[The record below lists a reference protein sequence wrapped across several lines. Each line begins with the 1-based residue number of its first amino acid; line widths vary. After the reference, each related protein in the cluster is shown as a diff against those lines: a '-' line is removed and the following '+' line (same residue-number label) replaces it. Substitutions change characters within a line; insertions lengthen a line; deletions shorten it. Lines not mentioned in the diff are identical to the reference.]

1 MGNLLQEVKAEILN
15 GLQPKDLEFSMGDT
29 PSIKGDA
36 MMINQVF
43 TNLINN
49 AVKYSARS
57 KPARVKVEGAR
68 KGDLIVYTVSD
79 NGIGI
84 DINFHSQ
91 VFDLFRRMD
100 NVVDFE
106 GTGVGLAIVKRIVEK
121 HNARIWF
128 ESELGIGTSVY
139 IAFSN

>member
-1 MGNLLQEVKAEILN
+1 
-15 GLQPKDLEFSMGDT
+15 
-29 PSIKGDA
+29 
-36 MMINQVF
+36 
-43 TNLINN
+43 
-49 AVKYSARS
+49 
-57 KPARVKVEGAR
+57 VKVGGAR

-128 ESELGIGTSVY
+128 ESELGIGTSFY